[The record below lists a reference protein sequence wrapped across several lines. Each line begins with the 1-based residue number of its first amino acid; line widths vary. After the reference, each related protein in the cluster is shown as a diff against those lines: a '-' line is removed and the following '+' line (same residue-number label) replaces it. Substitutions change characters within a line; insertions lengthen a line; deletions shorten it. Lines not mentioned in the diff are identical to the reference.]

1 MPDMY
6 KVGDLVWAKMKGFPP
21 WPGRVSNPPKDLKRP
36 ASKKASH
43 CIYFFGSENYGWI
56 EESNLKPY
64 EQYKEALIR
73 ANKSGAFKDAVEAI
87 EKCAQNKG
95 DATSMKDDS
104 DAIFD
109 RLVESDNEKK
119 TKPKAQKKS
128 ICSIWSIQKETK
140 DKQRG
145 NKRNTISS
153 TPLPSGFPIIDLSEH
168 PGRPDLYPLTM
179 DDLYCRT
186 VALEVFRKQRT
197 INMERTDYTHKES
210 KAENSGKIII
220 KREYGSPS
228 GPASKKAKKE
238 KVSTKDHDEVTANGD
253 DPLLNSFSPLRK
265 GPGSNLLDRPA
276 NVTRPETPP
285 LDLESVSQTLME
297 KNISPSTLKF
307 GFLGLGIMGS
317 GIVKNLLNSG
327 HSVVVWNRTPDKC
340 RDFVK
345 AGAEEGLTP
354 SDVIQMAD
362 ITFSCVSDPQAAKDM
377 VFGNCGVLPEAG
389 PNKGYVEM
397 TGIDAETSQD
407 IAEAVTGKGGRYL
420 EAQVQGSKTQAE
432 EGTLVILAAGDR
444 SLFDDCQSCFEAMG
458 KNSFYLG
465 EVGNA
470 SKMNLVLQLMAGVTM
485 AGLAEGMALADRAG
499 LQQKDV
505 LEVMELT
512 SLACPTIL
520 EKGKAIIDANF
531 PTHLPLQHL
540 QKDLKLSLSLGDQLE
555 QPLPLTASANEVF
568 KHAKRLGYGEH
579 DASAVYIRARF

>member
-1 MPDMY
+1 MELTSGLCLRDES
-6 KVGDLVWAKMKGFPP
+6 KIVTEGCHWVGVMGEHLSEIDFGLWKSEGYVQGNVLGLVGNTIDCRVLFIQVFEYTNISTFFQ
-21 WPGRVSNPPKDLKRP
+21 VSNPPKDLKRP

-56 EESNLKPY
+56 EENNLKPY

-119 TKPKAQKKS
+119 TKPKAQKK
-128 ICSIWSIQKETK
+128 
-140 DKQRG
+140 
-145 NKRNTISS
+145 
-153 TPLPSGFPIIDLSEH
+153 
-168 PGRPDLYPLTM
+168 
-179 DDLYCRT
+179 
-186 VALEVFRKQRT
+186 
-197 INMERTDYTHKES
+197 
-210 KAENSGKIII
+210 ENSGKIII

-327 HSVVVWNRTPDKC
+327 HRVVVWNRTPDKC

>member
-119 TKPKAQKKS
+119 TKPKAQKK
-128 ICSIWSIQKETK
+128 
-140 DKQRG
+140 
-145 NKRNTISS
+145 
-153 TPLPSGFPIIDLSEH
+153 
-168 PGRPDLYPLTM
+168 
-179 DDLYCRT
+179 
-186 VALEVFRKQRT
+186 
-197 INMERTDYTHKES
+197 
-210 KAENSGKIII
+210 ENSGKIII